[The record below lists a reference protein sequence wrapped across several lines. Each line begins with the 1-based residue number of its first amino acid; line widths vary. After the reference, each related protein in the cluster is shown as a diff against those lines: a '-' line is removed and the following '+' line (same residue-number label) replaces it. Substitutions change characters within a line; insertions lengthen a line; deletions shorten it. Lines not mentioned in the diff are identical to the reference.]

1 MVFQVQ
7 SVVVKV
13 HLYISVHIYVAFT
26 TFGVVDKR
34 LNEYF
39 VILFLF
45 QTSRR
50 ECSTLQFT
58 YKKFCAFH
66 KFQSRNHCI
75 RKVIIR
81 QQMLKNI
88 KRPNFDRHFVQLH
101 FGLLIAYKLSK
112 ALSFC

>member
-1 MVFQVQ
+1 M
-7 SVVVKV
+7 
-13 HLYISVHIYVAFT
+13 HIYVAFT
-26 TFGVVDKR
+26 KIDVVDKK
-34 LNEYF
+34 LYEF
-39 VILFLF
+39 C

-50 ECSTLQFT
+50 ECTITWRDESITLQFT
-58 YKKFCAFH
+58 YKTFCAFH

-88 KRPNFDRHFVQLH
+88 KRPTFDRHFVQLH

-112 ALSFC
+112 ALRFC